1 MEDVLEYL
9 EMKNHYYEKF
19 FSITKSFLE
28 QINRNQWDD
37 LEFFVDNRE
46 RILSII
52 RSFDFQIS
60 RAMDSK
66 SVSEE
71 ETEKYRLEVKV
82 IMQKRSEIAAKIVAI
97 DLEVIARIDDYKSDT
112 IRELK
117 KTVAT
122 QNQVN
127 SFSPSPPNKKMT
139 RVA

>member
-1 MEDVLEYL
+1 MEDVLQYL

-19 FSITKSFLE
+19 LSITKAFLE

-60 RAMDSK
+60 KAMDEK
-66 SVSEE
+66 SLSEA
-71 ETEKYRLEVKV
+71 ETRRYKEEVKG
-82 IMQKRSEIAAKIVAI
+82 IMDKRSALAARIVAL
-97 DLEVIARIDDYKSDT
+97 DLEVIARIDEYKSDT

-117 KTVAT
+117 RTVDT

-127 SFSPSPPNKKMT
+127 SFAQTTPTKKMT